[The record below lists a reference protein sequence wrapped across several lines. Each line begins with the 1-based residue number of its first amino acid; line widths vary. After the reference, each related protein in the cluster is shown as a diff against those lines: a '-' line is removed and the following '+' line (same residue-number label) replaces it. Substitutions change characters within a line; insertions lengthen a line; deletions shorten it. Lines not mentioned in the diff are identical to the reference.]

1 MFEIFKYIT
10 GKNLDLNNIQELQLK
25 EGNYDVIILGTS
37 IMHGIL
43 ASLLTN
49 EGKKV
54 FYADSNHYLGGEART
69 LIDVSNAWKI
79 FRPG

>member
-1 MFEIFKYIT
+1 M
-10 GKNLDLNNIQELQLK
+10 K

-54 FYADSNHYLGGEART
+54 FYADRNHYLGGEART
-69 LIDVSNAWKI
+69 IIDISNASQI

>member
-1 MFEIFKYIT
+1 MI
-10 GKNLDLNNIQELQLK
+10 
-25 EGNYDVIILGTS
+25 GTS

-54 FYADSNHYLGGEART
+54 FYADRNHYLGGEART
-69 LIDVSNAWKI
+69 IIDKSNAWPI